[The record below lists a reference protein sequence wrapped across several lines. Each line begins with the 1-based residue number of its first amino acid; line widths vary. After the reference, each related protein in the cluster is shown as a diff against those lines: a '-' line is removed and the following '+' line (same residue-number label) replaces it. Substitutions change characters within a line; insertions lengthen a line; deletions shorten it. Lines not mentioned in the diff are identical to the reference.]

1 MQVKVVALFCLIQTS
16 IGPDGLGASPFS
28 VFSVRVTS
36 FLSSELAWA
45 ENPATRLSY
54 PSGL

>member
-16 IGPDGLGASPFS
+16 IGPDGLVASPFS

-36 FLSSELAWA
+36 FLSSELAW
-45 ENPATRLSY
+45 R
-54 PSGL
+54 